1 MFAIN
6 LIEFLYTNIGGF
18 NMEKIMLYII
28 SIFFI
33 IGILDY
39 IMDNKFRLGTRLIE
53 GIQSMGTLAL
63 SMIGILSIT
72 PIISSFLINNILPI
86 LKDKNFIDPSIISS
100 SILAVDMGGYKIAN
114 SISTNQNIIYFSGIL
129 ISSIVGCTIS
139 FTLPLALGIVEE
151 KDIDILCKGILC
163 GLITLPI
170 SLFIGG
176 VLLKID
182 INILINNILPIIIL
196 SIIIIIGIYK
206 FPKSTISVFKV
217 ISKLILIVSILGLG
231 LQGINSITGQ
241 EIIKNLLPVEDVL
254 SIVGK
259 IAIFLSGA
267 NVMIEVI
274 NRLFYKRIN
283 SLAKTLKIN
292 SYSITALI
300 GSLASAVIVFNN
312 FDKLD
317 KRGKIICSAFSVG
330 GAYVLGG
337 QLGYVVTE
345 AKEIVY
351 IYIFIKLLS
360 GILAL
365 VLSLYISREIIE

>member
-1 MFAIN
+1 
-6 LIEFLYTNIGGF
+6 
-18 NMEKIMLYII
+18 MEKIMLYII

-39 IMDNKFRLGTRLIE
+39 IMDNKFSLGTRLIE

-217 ISKLILIVSILGLG
+217 ISKLILIVSISGLG